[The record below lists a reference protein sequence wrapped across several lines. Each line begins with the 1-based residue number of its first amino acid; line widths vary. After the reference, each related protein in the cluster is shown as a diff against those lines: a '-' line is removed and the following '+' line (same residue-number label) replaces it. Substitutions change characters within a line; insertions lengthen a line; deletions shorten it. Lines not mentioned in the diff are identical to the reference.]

1 MKKLKTYIIS
11 LLGALCA
18 IILCV
23 NAQAANTYSATAAAS
38 ASARLSNANTVAY
51 TANLMGVPASDDGM
65 IYLYALQPFE
75 YAASATDVLVGTA
88 PVSATPVFSFGL
100 NNAAGVSM
108 ICNKF
113 ALAVKSGGALVTI
126 PNSLQYI
133 TNPEVAATRTRPV
146 QNVGFVEPYEKMGLY
161 RIGEVDVATI
171 NAMNYSTC
179 VIVNKAD
186 PVLINPWAKK
196 GDSSPVKKMYYAFN
210 AADING
216 VARLQSVMGTLA
228 ANTRVDEFIIGN
240 EVNTRTWNYTAYM
253 NWEQYVRE
261 YVQAFRVS
269 YNAIKS
275 TNANATVYISLDQM
289 WDRNRT
295 SDHSFYDGA
304 DFLIYFNQMIC
315 AEGNIDWGLAMHPY
329 PTPLTYAKFW
339 DMSGCANGAYYTKEV
354 TNNKIVTFQNLPVMT
369 SFMSLPAMLSPK
381 GGVRNIILPEL
392 GITSAQGY
400 EVQAASMMACYMACR
415 NNPCIK
421 RIYFHRMNEGGALN
435 FGTVGI
441 SEQVYQSLVRGNP
454 GEYNQWALNYIGISD
469 WRQVVMY

>member
-1 MKKLKTYIIS
+1 MKKLNSYIFS
-11 LLGALCA
+11 LMGALLA
-18 IILCV
+18 LVLCV
-23 NAQAANTYSATAAAS
+23 NAQSANAYSTTYATS
-38 ASARLSNANTVAY
+38 ASARLSSPSTVAY
-51 TANLMGVPASDDGM
+51 SANLTGVPASDDGM
-65 IYLYALQPFE
+65 IYCYALQPFE
-75 YAASATDVLVGTA
+75 YAATATDVLVGTA
-88 PVSATPVFSFGL
+88 PASANPVFSFNL
-100 NNAAGVSM
+100 TNAAGVSM

-113 ALAVKSGGALVTI
+113 ALAVKSGGALLTI
-126 PNSLQYI
+126 ANSPQYI
-133 TNPEVAATRTRPV
+133 TNPEVAATRTRPL

-161 RIGEVDVATI
+161 RIDEVDVGTI
-171 NAMNYSTC
+171 NAMGYSTC

-186 PVLINPWAKK
+186 PTLINPWAKK
-196 GDSSPVKKMYYAFN
+196 GDSSPTKKMYYMFN
-210 AADING
+210 AADYNG

-240 EVNTRTWNYTAYM
+240 ECNTRMWNYTAYM
-253 NWEQYVRE
+253 NWEQFVRE

-275 TNANATVYISLDQM
+275 TNANAQVFISLDQM
-289 WDRNRT
+289 WDRNRE
-295 SDHSFYDGA
+295 SDHSYIDGA

-339 DMSGCANGAYYTKEV
+339 DMSGCPNGSYYANQVAG
-354 TNNKIVTFQNLPVMT
+354 NKIVTFQNLPVMT

-400 EVQAASMMACYMACR
+400 EVQAAAMMACYTACR

-441 SEQVYQSLVRGNP
+441 SEQVYQSLIRGNA
-454 GEYNQWALNYIGISD
+454 GEYNQWALNYIGIPD
-469 WRQVVMY
+469 WHQVVMY